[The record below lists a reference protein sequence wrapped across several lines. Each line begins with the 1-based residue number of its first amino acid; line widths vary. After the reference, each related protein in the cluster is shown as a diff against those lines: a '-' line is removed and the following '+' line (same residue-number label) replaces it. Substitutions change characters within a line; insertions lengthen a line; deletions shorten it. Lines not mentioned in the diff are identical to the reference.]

1 MSIMTNVEA
10 HAVRT
15 IDWLSAPDTTLAV
28 PVYQRLYRWDI
39 NGCRRLLDDIR
50 AVADKDEWQTHF
62 IGSILATQSR
72 NAGLTELALIDGHQR
87 VSTLTLL
94 LAALRQTVER
104 SDPALAAKLKTML
117 VVHPTRADWTKL
129 RPHKQGAGILESMV
143 FDRTPSQEELA
154 ATHYD
159 ENYAFFLEEIGA
171 DGSTI
176 WKGLQRLEHVAI
188 TLKEHANPQQI
199 FESLNSTGTR
209 LLNHELVHNYVLMGL
224 SRAQQAEIEES
235 YWIPIEANT
244 GQAIDA
250 FLRDYLVLRTGRDTD
265 LAGERG
271 VYDAWRAE
279 YPQLR
284 YEDLLEHAPD
294 WMAYSEVYRI
304 LLDPTHAHNPKID
317 PEIARHLGYLNTF
330 GTATYP
336 LVMGIYR
343 AYRKGLLDN
352 DALVKTLEQIQA
364 LYLRKQ
370 VVGES
375 REHLMAQ
382 LCRKWV
388 RFGYPIGDLARR
400 SPSDE
405 RVRRALRFQPL
416 PYAGYVL
423 QRLEMEPPPS
433 LEGLQIEHIFPQIP
447 SGMWSGD
454 GGRQWATFT
463 EDERAHYRALTS
475 TIGNLALLEQ
485 PLNIQASNKPFA
497 EKRSIYRNSH
507 ISSMRALS
515 ERTAWDGAAIEART
529 EELTAAFLRV
539 WARPSA
545 GDDEQPEFL
554 VPILDA
560 PRKTGYYD
568 GWATEYEYVKWGNEI
583 WEVRNVRELIIRVIR
598 RLWQTNRDH
607 VIAYASNDG
616 PIHAGQGTRTGDEP
630 ISDSYFLN
638 SRWFPQYHL
647 GALQEILADL
657 DMADAV
663 FIKYAAADEA

>member
-1 MSIMTNVEA
+1 MSITTNVEA

-28 PVYQRLYRWDI
+28 PVYQRQYRWDI

-72 NAGLTELALIDGHQR
+72 KAGLAELALIDGQQR

-94 LAALRQTVER
+94 VAALHQTVER
-104 SDPALAAKLKTML
+104 SDPALAAQLRTML
-117 VVHPTRADWTKL
+117 VHPIRADWTKL
-129 RPHKQGAGILESMV
+129 RPHKQGAGILERIV
-143 FDRTPSQEELA
+143 FSRALSQEELA
-154 ATHYD
+154 ATHFD
-159 ENYAFFLEEIGA
+159 ENYVFFLEEIGA
-171 DGSTI
+171 DASTI
-176 WKGLQRLEHVAI
+176 WRGLQRLEHVAI

-199 FESLNSTGTR
+199 FESLNSTGTP
-209 LLNHELVHNYVLMGL
+209 LLNHELIHNYVLMGL
-224 SRAQQAEIEES
+224 PHAQQAEIEES

-271 VYDAWRAE
+271 VYDLWRVE
-279 YPQLR
+279 FPRLTYD
-284 YEDLLEHAPD
+284 DLQEHGPD
-294 WMAYSEVYRI
+294 WMAHSEVYRI
-304 LLDPTHAHNPKID
+304 LLDPTHADN

-343 AYRKGLLDN
+343 AYREGRLGH

-364 LYLRKQ
+364 LYLRKT

-375 REHLMAQ
+375 REHLIAQ
-382 LCRKWV
+382 LCRKWL

-405 RVRRALRFQPL
+405 RVRNALRFQPL
-416 PYAGYVL
+416 PYAGDVL
-423 QRLEMEPPPS
+423 QRLEEEPPPS
-433 LEGLQIEHIFPQIP
+433 LAGLQIEHIFPQAP
-447 SGMWSGD
+447 SGRWSGD
-454 GGRQWATFT
+454 GVRQWATFT
-463 EDERAHYRALTS
+463 EDERAHYRSLTS

-485 PLNIQASNKPFA
+485 PLNIHASNKPFA
-497 EKRSIYRNSH
+497 EKRSIYRKSH
-507 ISSMRALS
+507 IPSIQRLS
-515 ERTAWDGAAIEART
+515 ARTAPWDSAAIEART

-539 WARPSA
+539 WARLSA
-545 GDDEQPEFL
+545 GDGDQPEFL

-560 PRKTGYYD
+560 PRKPGYYK
-568 GWATEYEYVKWGNEI
+568 GWATEFEYVKWADEI
-583 WEVRNVRELIIRVIR
+583 WEVRNVRELIVRVFR
-598 RLWQTNRDH
+598 LLWQTNRDT
-607 VIAYASNDG
+607 VIAYAASHDG
-616 PIHAGQGTRTGDEP
+616 PIHPGQGTRSGDEP
-630 ISDSYFLN
+630 VSDSYFLN

-657 DMADAV
+657 DLADEV